1 MIFEDFPIESLP
13 AGAQYYF
20 NVLLINVPTVDLEFE
35 DYWNIEKICDPRPIA
50 YHFYRVEQEE
60 EMVMEIEPNV
70 VIETHPTLGVH
81 WYSMYEDEEDELE
94 IEF

>member
-1 MIFEDFPIESLP
+1 
-13 AGAQYYF
+13 
-20 NVLLINVPTVDLEFE
+20 
-35 DYWNIEKICDPRPIA
+35 
-50 YHFYRVEQEE
+50 
-60 EMVMEIEPNV
+60 MEIEPNV